1 MKGLELEKDG
11 WRRKGKRR
19 REAEKFMAGK
29 WCMHPFLLPIP
40 PLSFT
45 DSHLHSLTHSLSL
58 KHTHTHTHTCT
69 HTHTH
74 SLSLSLSLSL
84 SVSLSSLLTSGALNP
99 DEPAGLPGGHWPR
112 CRFLLLAFVRL
123 DYRSDT
129 GGGWGTASP

>member
-1 MKGLELEKDG
+1 MRKTDGEERENEGEKQRNSWHG
-11 WRRKGKRR
+11 NIGNG
-19 REAEKFMAGK
+19 A
-29 WCMHPFLLPIP
+29 CIPFLLPIP

-74 SLSLSLSLSL
+74 SLSFSLSL